1 MQFKEEVNIINM
13 ITMYQA
19 VATLPDNMP
28 ENVATDFR
36 TQATI
41 SRQYEY
47 WATVDHL
54 DWTS

>member
-1 MQFKEEVNIINM
+1 
-13 ITMYQA
+13 MYQA

-28 ENVATDFR
+28 ENVAIDFR

-47 WATVDHL
+47 WATVDNL
-54 DWTS
+54 DLTT